1 MLGNYSLEKKGI
13 LISYQSSR
21 LSYACLYV
29 TLLANVSSPKPLD
42 IAASNLY
49 RSHYVEGTEQ
59 HFV

>member
-29 TLLANVSSPKPLD
+29 TLLANVSPPKPFD
-42 IAASNLY
+42 IAASNLD
-49 RSHYVEGTEQ
+49 RSHYV
-59 HFV
+59 